1 MPDSKE
7 ILKKQSKPKD
17 TGASPERAHNGQSW
31 DNLSNNVSGIIL
43 YSK

>member
-7 ILKKQSKPKD
+7 IKNRGKPK
-17 TGASPERAHNGQSW
+17 GHRSPPERAHNGQSW
-31 DNLSNNVSGIIL
+31 DNLSNNVSDTIL